1 METTIDSIIILVI
14 IFVGAVMMNKAESY
28 TTWKKRK
35 KKEEEERDYELEF
48 LRAFHESIDKT
59 GPMKKVLQELGYQP
73 KFCNNNTLIARYQG
87 ENVKINR

>member
-1 METTIDSIIILVI
+1 
-14 IFVGAVMMNKAESY
+14 MMNKAESY

-87 ENVKINR
+87 ENVKIQIEYANQSKCYMVILYHL